1 MSFEQ
6 VMHYLTPRSTITLL
20 VIMRFAVLLIF
31 WQRAGSVQSDE
42 RFLQISQNHHV
53 AWGKEEEEDLEK

>member
-6 VMHYLTPRSTITLL
+6 VMHYLTPRSTVTLL
-20 VIMRFAVLLIF
+20 VMRLAVLLIF
-31 WQRAGSVQSDE
+31 WQRAGSVLSDE

-53 AWGKEEEEDLEK
+53 AWGREEEEDLEN